1 MFYLSLFLPGWS
13 DQKSRVVVMA
23 ASYDVVIIGA
33 GPAGST
39 AARGTASAGLS
50 TLLLEKRQE
59 IGAPVRCAEA
69 VGYSS
74 LSRFVEPDPKWI
86 ARVIDGVR
94 LVAPDGGFVD
104 IVSPGNGFV
113 LERKIFDRHL
123 AELAAAAGAEVRVKS
138 RATGLVFCDGRVSGV
153 CVRSGRAEET
163 IEARLVIAADGV
175 ESQVGRWAGLETGCT
190 LSGID
195 ICAQYLLSGVKLER
209 PEYCYFYF
217 GRDIAP
223 GGYAWAFPKGEDT
236 ANVGLGIRP
245 NPRRPVGE
253 TAKYFLDRF
262 VSKVFPEAVPVSFVI
277 GAVPTDGKHMRLS
290 GPGIMV
296 AGDAAHQTDPLTGG
310 GIANA
315 MIAGKLA
322 AEAALKAFQKGDFSR
337 ASLSAY
343 DRKWH
348 KKLGKRVKH
357 LVRLRDEIVL
367 FQDETYNKLVN
378 MMGRGGRSS
387 LIEIFRA
394 AFANKPSLL
403 IDIGKLLFYG
413 WFGREGDLIEGFS
426 SQKKGR

>member
-1 MFYLSLFLPGWS
+1 
-13 DQKSRVVVMA
+13 MA
-23 ASYDVVIIGA
+23 MSYDVVIIGA
-33 GPAGST
+33 GPAGAT
-39 AARGTASAGLS
+39 AARETARAGLS

-69 VGYSS
+69 VGYGS
-74 LSRFVEPDPKWI
+74 LSRFIEPNPKWI
-86 ARVIDGVR
+86 ARVIDGAR

-104 IVSPGNGFV
+104 IVSPNNGFV

-123 AELAAAAGAEVRVKS
+123 AELAAATGAEVRVKS
-138 RATGLVFCDGRVSGV
+138 RATGLVFHDNKVSGV

-163 IEARLVIAADGV
+163 IGARLVIAADGV
-175 ESQVGRWAGLETGCT
+175 ESQAGRWAGLETGCT

-195 ICAQYLLSGVKLER
+195 VCAQYLLSGVKLER

-223 GGYAWAFPKGEDT
+223 AGYAWAFPKNGDT

-245 NPRRPVGE
+245 DPKRSVGE

-262 VSKVFPEAVPVSFVI
+262 VSKVFPEAVPVSLVI
-277 GAVPTDGKHMRLS
+277 GAVPRDGKRMKLS

-296 AGDAAHQTDPLTGG
+296 AGDAAHQTDPLTCA
-310 GIANA
+310 GITNA
-315 MIAGKLA
+315 MTAGKLA
-322 AEAALKAFQKGDFSR
+322 AEAALKAFKKGDFSK
-337 ASLSAY
+337 ASLSFY

-357 LVRLRDEIVL
+357 LDRLRNEIAL
-367 FQDETYNKLVN
+367 FQDETYNKLVD

-387 LIEIFRA
+387 LFEIFRV
-394 AFANKPSLL
+394 AFASKPSLF
-403 IDIGKLLFYG
+403 IDIGKLLLYG
-413 WFGREGDLIEGFS
+413 WFGKEGDLVDGFS
-426 SQKKGR
+426 SQKG